1 MHVVYYWGFGEFKK
15 SNLKSLT
22 IFEKVQKNLT
32 FSGCV
37 VDLKMILE
45 SEDE

>member
-1 MHVVYYWGFGEFKK
+1 MLFIIGDLVNLKK

-22 IFEKVQKNLT
+22 IFEEKVQKNLT

>member
-1 MHVVYYWGFGEFKK
+1 MSFIIGDLVNLRK
-15 SNLKSLT
+15 SNLKSIT

>member
-1 MHVVYYWGFGEFKK
+1 MLFIIGDLVNLRK

>member
-1 MHVVYYWGFGEFKK
+1 MLFIIGDLVNLRK

-37 VDLKMILE
+37 FDLKMILE

>member
-1 MHVVYYWGFGEFKK
+1 MLFIIGDLVNLKK
-15 SNLKSLT
+15 SNLKSIT

>member
-1 MHVVYYWGFGEFKK
+1 MLLIIGDLVNLRK
-15 SNLKSLT
+15 SNLKSIT

>member
-1 MHVVYYWGFGEFKK
+1 MLFIIGDLVNLKK

-22 IFEKVQKNLT
+22 IFEEKVQKNLT
-32 FSGCV
+32 FSGSV

>member
-1 MHVVYYWGFGEFKK
+1 MLFIIGDLVNLRK
-15 SNLKSLT
+15 SNLKSIT

-37 VDLKMILE
+37 FDLKMILE

>member
-1 MHVVYYWGFGEFKK
+1 MSFIIGDLVNLRK
-15 SNLKSLT
+15 SNLKSPT

>member
-1 MHVVYYWGFGEFKK
+1 MLFIIGDLVNLRK
-15 SNLKSLT
+15 SNLKSIT